1 VHYNLHSTDA
11 ADAPATRLHE
21 LIMELVRTAGILR
34 AEEPGPTRTLPLSH
48 TFALHEIDRAD
59 EELSQRDLAERLGLE
74 KSTVSRLAAHL
85 EALGL
90 LVRERDPENRRS
102 YRLRITS
109 AGRTLHEHLGRAAEA
124 RYEAISS
131 SLTEAE
137 RDALLVGLPALIRAV
152 HRSGGAML

>member
-1 VHYNLHSTDA
+1 
-11 ADAPATRLHE
+11 
-21 LIMELVRTAGILR
+21 MELVRTAGILR
-34 AEEPGPTRTLPLSH
+34 AEEPEPTRTLPLSH
-48 TFALHEIDRAD
+48 AFALHAIDRAD
-59 EELSQRDLAERLGLE
+59 GALSQRDLAERLGLE

-109 AGRTLHEHLGRAAEA
+109 AGRAMHEHLGRAAEV
-124 RYEAISS
+124 RYRAISS
-131 SLTEAE
+131 ALTEAE

-152 HRSGGAML
+152 HRSGGAMP